1 MANFAIG
8 LLKLKHIMEY
18 SIVKVIQAMLAPGL
32 MISACGLL
40 ILGMNNK
47 YSIVVNRIRLLND
60 ENRKLH
66 HLENK
71 MTDDVKRESNIRL
84 QVDKLNERVR
94 MVRNAVFAYSVA
106 VGCFIIASLCIG
118 VNLYTK
124 SNVVEFFSLMF
135 FLIGIITVLVGVFY
149 AANETIKGYKIVRI
163 EIEELS

>member
-1 MANFAIG
+1 
-8 LLKLKHIMEY
+8 MEY

-60 ENRKLH
+60 ENRKIH

-71 MTDDVKRESNIRL
+71 KADEVKRESNIRL
-84 QVDKLNERVR
+84 QIDKLNERVR
-94 MVRNAVFAYSVA
+94 MVRNAVFAYSSAVA
-106 VGCFIIASLCIG
+106 CFIIASLFIG
-118 VNLYTK
+118 INLYTK
-124 SNVVEFFSLMF
+124 SNIVEVLSLIF
-135 FLIGIITVLVGVFY
+135 FLTGMLTVFVGIVY

-163 EIEELS
+163 EIEELA

>member
-1 MANFAIG
+1 
-8 LLKLKHIMEY
+8 MEY
-18 SIVKVIQAMLAPGL
+18 SIVQIIQAMLAPGL

-60 ENRKLH
+60 EKRRIH

-71 MTDDVKRESNIRL
+71 MNDDINRARNIRL
-84 QVDKLNERVR
+84 QIDKLKERVR
-94 MVRNAVFAYSVA
+94 MVRNAVFAYSSA

-124 SNVVEFFSLMF
+124 SSIVEFLSLIF
-135 FLIGIITVLVGVFY
+135 FLTGMITVFVGIVY

-163 EIEELS
+163 EIEELA